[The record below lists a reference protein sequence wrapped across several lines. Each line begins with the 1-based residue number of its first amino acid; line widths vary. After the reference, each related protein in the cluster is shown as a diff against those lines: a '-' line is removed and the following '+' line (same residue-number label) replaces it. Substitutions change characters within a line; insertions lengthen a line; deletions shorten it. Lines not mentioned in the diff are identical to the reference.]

1 MGSSKFKEYKGLD
14 LPAVNSEVLERW
26 DAVDAFGKSISTR
39 EGHPTFV
46 FYEGPPSANGMPGI
60 HHVISRLRAFHR
72 RALQGLRRYMDSR
85 RRPQPRHARQAG
97 RDTRHGRRHT
107 QR

>member
-39 EGHPTFV
+39 EGASDV
-46 FYEGPPSANGMPGI
+46 R
-60 HHVISRLRAFHR
+60 VLRGTSLGQ
-72 RALQGLRRYMDSR
+72 RACRASTM
-85 RRPQPRHARQAG
+85 
-97 RDTRHGRRHT
+97 
-107 QR
+107 

>member
-39 EGHPTFV
+39 EGIRRSCFTRDLPRPT
-46 FYEGPPSANGMPGI
+46 AC
-60 HHVISRLRAFHR
+60 RAST
-72 RALQGLRRYMDSR
+72 M
-85 RRPQPRHARQAG
+85 
-97 RDTRHGRRHT
+97 
-107 QR
+107 

>member
-46 FYEGPPSANGMPGI
+46 FYACRVSTM
-60 HHVISRLRAFHR
+60 
-72 RALQGLRRYMDSR
+72 
-85 RRPQPRHARQAG
+85 
-97 RDTRHGRRHT
+97 
-107 QR
+107 